1 MILKE
6 IEKCNIGDV
15 LRSVLAS
22 HERTTFAVDNNSKL
36 VGVFSEGDLLRLLW
50 KGVDLDSPASAYLN
64 HNPFFITESSSDK
77 NKEAIDLFRK
87 HGLVLVP
94 VINAE
99 RTLIEIL
106 SIRTIISGL
115 FA

>member
-22 HERTTFAVDNNSKL
+22 HERTTFAIDDNSKL

-50 KGVDLDSPASAYLN
+50 KGVDIESPASAYLN
-64 HNPFFITESSSDK
+64 HNPFFILESSTNK
-77 NKEAIDLFRK
+77 NKEAINLFIK

-94 VINAE
+94 VIDSE
-99 RTLIEIL
+99 RKLIEVL
-106 SIRTIISGL
+106 SIRTIISGS
-115 FA
+115 F